1 MPFYNSLGLCS
12 LTCKCKYFLVLFLL
26 KVKSLKQLMSD
37 STILLVKFYLRLRE
51 CFVLIDHYVCCGVSV
66 TVLCQTKIVKDSAL
80 FQPLLLNDVCV
91 LCA

>member
-1 MPFYNSLGLCS
+1 M
-12 LTCKCKYFLVLFLL
+12 
-26 KVKSLKQLMSD
+26 
-37 STILLVKFYLRLRE
+37 LLVKFYLRLRE
-51 CFVLIDHYVCCGVSV
+51 CFVLTDHYVCCGLSV